1 MNQHTFFSES
11 RLLHREY
18 DLLIFVSVSNKAM
31 EIRFSMCLSDDSNS
45 RKASKLAMKSIFDFL
60 RVDLVY
66 RSMEQ
71 KKTSFGYFV
80 ILQFGYEFE
89 QPLK

>member
-1 MNQHTFFSES
+1 
-11 RLLHREY
+11 
-18 DLLIFVSVSNKAM
+18 M

-71 KKTSFGYFV
+71 KKHHLD
-80 ILQFGYEFE
+80 ILLFYSLDMNLNS
-89 QPLK
+89 P

>member
-71 KKTSFGYFV
+71 KTHHLD
-80 ILQFGYEFE
+80 ILLFSSLNMNLNS
-89 QPLK
+89 P